1 MILPYGNSMLNYSVE
16 QENLNFIRALVKA
29 NKGCKGS
36 EEIEIPFIRNFE
48 GVTPLHR
55 ALDETKHN

>member
-1 MILPYGNSMLNYSVE
+1 MLNYSVE
-16 QENLNFIRALVKA
+16 QENLNFIKALVKA